1 MKGLYWNVRELRNK
15 GLSSFFRT
23 LMSEMDFDFVCFQ
36 ETMLQDISDGIMR
49 WLDPRLARPS
59 SCATSFPLPHDSLGV
74 GKRGFGQVV
83 TQLHQ
88 HTSPI
93 YQHVISTFNAYSRGP
108 TYQSLTDIGGGYNL
122 EGVGFPHHTL

>member
-1 MKGLYWNVRELRNK
+1 
-15 GLSSFFRT
+15 
-23 LMSEMDFDFVCFQ
+23 MDFDFVCFQ

-74 GKRGFGQVV
+74 GKRCFGQVV

-93 YQHVISTFNAYSRGP
+93 YQHVISTFNACSRGS
-108 TYQSLTDIGGGYNL
+108 TYQSLTDTGGDYNL